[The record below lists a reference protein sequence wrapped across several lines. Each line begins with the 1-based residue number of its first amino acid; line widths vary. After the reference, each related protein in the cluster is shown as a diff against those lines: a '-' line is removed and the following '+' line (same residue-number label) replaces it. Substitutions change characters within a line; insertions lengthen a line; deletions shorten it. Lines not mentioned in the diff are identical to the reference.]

1 MRAHYLQ
8 HVPFEGLGS
17 IRPWLLDAGYKIT
30 STKLFELSE
39 FPDIAAIDLLIIMG
53 GPMSVNDDSEYP
65 WLSVEKDFIRS
76 AIGANKPVLGVCLGA
91 QLIASTMGASVY
103 QNHTKE
109 IGWFPVEGAKKGPA
123 SLFNFP
129 PSSRVFHWH
138 GETFDLPSGATLL
151 ATSVGCKNQAFQIG
165 RTVVGLQFHLETTP
179 KSAKEIVSNCR
190 EELIPSQYVQ
200 SEKEILSVAPD
211 IYNSI
216 NQLMANVLV
225 FILREVG

>member
-17 IRPWLLDAGYKIT
+17 IQPWLLDAGYKIT

-53 GPMSVNDDSEYP
+53 GPMSVNDDCEYP
-65 WLSVEKDFIRS
+65 WLSVEKDFIRRV
-76 AIGANKPVLGVCLGA
+76 IETDKPVLGVCLGA

-109 IGWFPVEGAKKGPA
+109 IGWFPVEGTKKSPA

-165 RTVVGLQFHLETTP
+165 RTIVGLQFHLETTP
-179 KSAKEIVSNCR
+179 KSAEEIVSNCR

-216 NQLMANVLV
+216 NQLMADVLV